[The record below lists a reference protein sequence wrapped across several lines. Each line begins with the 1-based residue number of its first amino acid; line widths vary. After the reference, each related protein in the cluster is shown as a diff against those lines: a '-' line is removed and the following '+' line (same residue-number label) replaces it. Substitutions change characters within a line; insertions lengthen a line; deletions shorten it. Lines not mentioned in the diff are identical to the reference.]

1 VLAGDYPRDAAVL
14 DTLAAFA
21 ISTSKTNANIVA
33 KVAFD
38 CHVTAIC
45 SAKNAD
51 YVRKLGADEVIDYTS
66 QDIVQRLESTRST
79 GQQYDLIVDCVGG
92 TELFG
97 SYTQLL
103 NPKGAY
109 VTIVGDKSD
118 VKTLGGPVTYVTSP
132 VQIIRYLKGYIFGP
146 RYACVSFLTNSSL
159 LNNVVGL
166 GERGELQ
173 VEIQEVISGALDAE
187 TQGWKRAIELIES
200 KRIRGKVVLSII

>member
-1 VLAGDYPRDAAVL
+1 MLAGDYPRDAAVL

-146 RYACVSFLTNSSL
+146 RYACVYVKPFQKKNPQCGFGPC
-159 LNNVVGL
+159 LNADY
-166 GERGELQ
+166 RG
-173 VEIQEVISGALDAE
+173 SAALDVDA
-187 TQGWKRAIELIES
+187 RS
-200 KRIRGKVVLSII
+200 